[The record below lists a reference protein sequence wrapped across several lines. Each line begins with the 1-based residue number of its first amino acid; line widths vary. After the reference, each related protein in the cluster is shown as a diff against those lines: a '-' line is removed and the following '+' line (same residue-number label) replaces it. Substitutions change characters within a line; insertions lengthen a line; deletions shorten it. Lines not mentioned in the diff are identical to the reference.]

1 MLEALSV
8 FTRKSQRSALDRD
21 GYEVKFAAKYTC

>member
-1 MLEALSV
+1 MLEALPV

-21 GYEVKFAAKYTC
+21 GYEVKFAAKYTR

>member
-8 FTRKSQRSALDRD
+8 FTKSQRSALDRD
-21 GYEVKFAAKYTC
+21 GYEVKFAAKYTR

>member
-8 FTRKSQRSALDRD
+8 FTRKSQRSTLDRD
-21 GYEVKFAAKYTC
+21 GYEVKFAAKYTR